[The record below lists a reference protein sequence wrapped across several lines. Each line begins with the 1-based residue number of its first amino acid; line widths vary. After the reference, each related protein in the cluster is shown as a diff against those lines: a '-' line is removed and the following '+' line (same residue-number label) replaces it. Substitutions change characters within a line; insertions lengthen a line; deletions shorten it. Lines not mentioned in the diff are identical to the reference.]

1 MLKLVLGLCF
11 FSIHLFGTSHHLE
24 VSRLLK
30 DLYKHYR
37 QCGFNSMLPTL
48 ILGVHALES
57 ERRYARSK
65 GMEPPDATWIE
76 LDMQLI
82 SAEKVDYRFYLIDYD
97 LASICLDVI
106 LCHNLSH
113 YMIYI
118 YHFKIIL

>member
-1 MLKLVLGLCF
+1 M
-11 FSIHLFGTSHHLE
+11 IHLE

-37 QCGFNSMLPTL
+37 QCWFNQCSQPSFLVAT
-48 ILGVHALES
+48 ALES

-65 GMEPPDATWIE
+65 GMEPPDATRMDQ

-106 LCHNLSH
+106 LCHNLSY
-113 YMIYI
+113 YMLYNV
-118 YHFKIIL
+118 YHIKIIL